1 MKIKTRKGFYFLCYY
16 KNMNRES
23 YDVIADLYNEYMKDR
38 EVANCIR
45 EFADL
50 FNRGDMI
57 LDAGSGSGVPNDRY
71 LVERGFIIEGID
83 ESFKMIENARK
94 NNPNVNYCL
103 CDINEWKPDY
113 RYDGI
118 IAFDSLFHIDYDLQ
132 IQTFKRLSDLLKE
145 DGYILF
151 THGKT
156 DDMRDGVMFNEEFSY
171 ASLGFYKI
179 IKVLNDVHLKP
190 CKIYLNYY
198 DINAG
203 NRDLVVIARKY

>member
-1 MKIKTRKGFYFLCYY
+1 
-16 KNMNRES
+16 MNRVS
-23 YDVIADLYNEYMKDR
+23 YDKIADLYDEYMADR
-38 EVANCIR
+38 KVGRCII

-50 FNRGDMI
+50 LNSGDMI
-57 LDAGSGSGVPNDRY
+57 LDVGSGSGVPSDRY
-71 LVERGFIIEGID
+71 LVERGFIVEGID
-83 ESFKMIENARK
+83 ESSKMIKNARR
-94 NNPNVNYCL
+94 NNPGVNYYIS
-103 CDINEWKPDY
+103 DINKWRPDY
-113 RYDGI
+113 CYDGI

-132 IQTFKRLSDLLKE
+132 IETFKRLSDLLKS
-145 DGYILF
+145 DGYIIF

-156 DDMRDGVMFNEEFSY
+156 DDIREGNMFNEEFSY

-203 NRDLVVIARKY
+203 NRDLVVIAREY

>member
-1 MKIKTRKGFYFLCYY
+1 MIK
-16 KNMNRES
+16 
-23 YDVIADLYNEYMKDR
+23 
-38 EVANCIR
+38 
-45 EFADL
+45 
-50 FNRGDMI
+50 
-57 LDAGSGSGVPNDRY
+57 
-71 LVERGFIIEGID
+71 
-83 ESFKMIENARK
+83 NARR
-94 NNPNVNYCL
+94 NNPGVNYYIS
-103 CDINEWKPDY
+103 DINKWRPDY
-113 RYDGI
+113 CYDGI

-132 IQTFKRLSDLLKE
+132 IETFKRLSDLLKS
-145 DGYILF
+145 DGYIIF

-156 DDMRDGVMFNEEFSY
+156 DDIREGNMFNEEFSY